1 MAFPVRYCF
10 CAVMLMP
17 ILLAPAAAGALTGT
31 FDASPA
37 VMAAEAVPAA
47 RRARIS
53 LDQAVAMVLG
63 RYGGKVIRAE
73 TRTRNGRTI
82 HSIKLL
88 TDDGRVRTVQV
99 DGETGQIS

>member
-1 MAFPVRYCF
+1 MACPVRF
-10 CAVMLMP
+10 CCAIMITSV
-17 ILLAPAAAGALTGT
+17 LLAPAAEGALTDRFT
-31 FDASPA
+31 ASPPA
-37 VMAAEAVPAA
+37 VDADLVAAA
-47 RRARIS
+47 RGARIS
-53 LDQAVAMVLG
+53 LDQAVSMVLG

-73 TRTRNGRTI
+73 SRTRNGRTI

>member
-1 MAFPVRYCF
+1 MACPVRF
-10 CAVMLMP
+10 CCAIMIMSV
-17 ILLAPAAAGALTGT
+17 LLAPAAEGALTGRAST
-31 FDASPA
+31 AAVDADFVA
-37 VMAAEAVPAA
+37 AA
-47 RRARIS
+47 RGARIS
-53 LDQAVAMVLG
+53 LDQAVSMVLG

>member
-1 MAFPVRYCF
+1 MACPVRF
-10 CAVMLMP
+10 CCAIMIMSV
-17 ILLAPAAAGALTGT
+17 LLAPAAEGALTGT
-31 FDASPA
+31 FTASPPA
-37 VMAAEAVPAA
+37 VDADLVAAA
-47 RRARIS
+47 RGARIS
-53 LDQAVAMVLG
+53 LDQAVSMVLG

-73 TRTRNGRTI
+73 SRTRDGRTI